1 MLASR
6 PRFLADGVLKS
17 IAVPHF
23 VSNQGADCSGLY
35 RTTSATTSRPVFGGA
50 QDNGVFGNGRVRAP
64 PDGGRLA
71 LDSLSRTPLASI

>member
-6 PRFLADGVLKS
+6 PQFLADGVLKS

-23 VSNQGADCSGLY
+23 VSNQGADCIGLY

-50 QDNGVFGNGRVRAP
+50 QDNDVFGNGRVRRPPTADGSRWTVSAAP
-64 PDGGRLA
+64 
-71 LDSLSRTPLASI
+71 LSR

>member
-6 PRFLADGVLKS
+6 PQFLADGVLKS

-23 VSNQGADCSGLY
+23 VSNQGEDCIGLY

-50 QDNGVFGNGRVRAP
+50 QDNDVFGNGRVRAP
-64 PDGGRLA
+64 RRRRARVGQSQSAP
-71 LDSLSRTPLASI
+71 LSR